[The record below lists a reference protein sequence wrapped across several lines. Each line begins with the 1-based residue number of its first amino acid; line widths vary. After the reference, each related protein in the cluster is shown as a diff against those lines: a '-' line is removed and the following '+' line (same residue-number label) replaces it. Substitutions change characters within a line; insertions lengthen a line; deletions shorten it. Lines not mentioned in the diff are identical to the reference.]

1 MAGILFPPSI
11 ESEPEYSP
19 LDHNGKGTGG
29 GPDDPGHDPH
39 ETSELDPER
48 WATPLSAYRMLTS
61 LAIIWI
67 GAFFATL
74 TLVLEFRWVH
84 SKDWVSIPL
93 PHLLYVNTAI
103 LLLSSFAIELA
114 RLSLRPG
121 KSSHCI
127 RWIAVTASMGVAF
140 LFGQVFA
147 WRELILEGLHF
158 ASHPGGFFFYLITGA
173 HGLYLLGGIAALF
186 SVGFFVNGLTQ
197 KPRQQAALGT
207 MALYW
212 HFMDGLW
219 LYLLVVL
226 FVTLQR

>member
-1 MAGILFPPSI
+1 MAGTLLPPSI
-11 ESEPEYSP
+11 ESERECSP
-19 LDHNGKGTGG
+19 FDQNGKGAGG
-29 GPDDPGHDPH
+29 GPDDPGYDLH

-61 LAIIWI
+61 LAIVWI
-67 GAFFATL
+67 AALYATL

-93 PHLLYVNTAI
+93 PHVLYVNTTI

-114 RLSLRPG
+114 RRSLRPG
-121 KSSHCI
+121 KNLHCI
-127 RWIAVTASMGVAF
+127 RWIVVTGSMGLAF

-147 WRELILEGLHF
+147 WRELIREGLHF
-158 ASHPGGFFFYLITGA
+158 ASHPGSFFFYLITGA
-173 HGLYLLGGIAALF
+173 HGLCLLGGIAALV
-186 SVGFFVNGLTQ
+186 SVGFFVNRMIQ

-212 HFMDGLW
+212 HFIDGLW
-219 LYLLVVL
+219 LYLWVLL
-226 FVTLQR
+226 FVAIQR